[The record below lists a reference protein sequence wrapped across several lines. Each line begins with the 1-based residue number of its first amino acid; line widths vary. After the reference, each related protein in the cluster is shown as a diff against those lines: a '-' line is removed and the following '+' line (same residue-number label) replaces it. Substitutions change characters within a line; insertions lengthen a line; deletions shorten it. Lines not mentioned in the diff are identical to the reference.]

1 MCGWLLDLIARLLVP
16 DSALVIRH
24 HASLGDL
31 FGLARALDPDLT
43 RAEWARRPPVRFWW
57 LR

>member
-16 DSALVIRH
+16 DSALAIRH
-24 HASLGDL
+24 YASLGDL
-31 FGLARALDPDLT
+31 FGLTRALDPDLT
-43 RAEWARRPPVRFWW
+43 LAEWDRRPVRFWW